1 MVRYAAPICLFQAAG
16 ISSTSLPSAQLA
28 SGLLPSHPRTSATT
42 AFRLAV
48 IERRFDDLAI
58 ILSSLQ
64 VSLQRI
70 LFLAEVLIHLLN
82 KSLDSF
88 TLSTLAGFF
97 SSRLADWRSLHGA
110 LVGCLA
116 LLRRKSNVGMIVDGD
131 ARKIAQSMLDNV
143 QVQLLA
149 MIDRKICF
157 EVFQCLLDV
166 YSEAVATLGD
176 DFVYGFIQAVDQ
188 EKDPRC
194 LVLTFHLIQSFVK
207 LFVLELGSTHIV
219 HDLFEVLSC
228 YFPIYFTHPAGD
240 DFEVKRE
247 DLSDALMNA
256 FCSTPE
262 FEPFAIPLLL
272 DKLSSTLP
280 VAKIDSLKYLN
291 KCLLSYGSDK
301 MEQHAQNIWFALKVI
316 ILGSL
321 SEGENLSSSVSGGE
335 INSDEQEIARE
346 ALVCLKTAVSQFSCH
361 KNDDF
366 LTLIVS
372 DNDIERS
379 FCSVTMEGIYR
390 DNSNIARYLLRALG
404 SIFYVMANSSIFCC
418 NRVIEILFPRLMD
431 ILGIHSRSSEDFPD
445 SNIEIVSQSLNC
457 GALYLCVELLTSCRD
472 LIATVWEES
481 SIQNNS
487 LEGSWWHLIQ
497 GFSGPLS
504 SAFRSALMIPNK
516 ITAETTRPSSY
527 EHYVSDIVRGLQVL
541 ATYPGDCTPVTK
553 ESLENI
559 LVAFMSVII
568 GRSEESFLWKLSL
581 KSFVV
586 ICSSEE
592 QVHGGEKATSNIKE
606 MPVFPFW
613 HTILEEKMY
622 LHVCSYDSNLEVP
635 RQLIA
640 SSNAG
645 MSEEGVMG
653 LFVEG
658 SLKAAP
664 LSTTCPTRH
673 ATSGCI
679 KLWVLPLCHNFV
691 SIEQPGMHF
700 AISIL
705 EQMENVVALK
715 MEPDMQDLLDK
726 MMMCMKLVVSG
737 CAEDNQRKVLEKA
750 YDIILAS
757 TNLPSESRPF
767 CSSIFEGLLLFPDI
781 YEITYKNKWLM
792 YFFASIVI
800 ALRPQTSLTN
810 GAKWLNILLLFTLKG
825 HLPAA
830 QALASLVNKLPSN
843 VDKLGSSDA
852 DILEET
858 IQMILE
864 TFLSVLA
871 NNPQSRPHML
881 SNSGG
886 ASVQLCLNLQVHAVV
901 GMTWFGKGLLMRGH
915 SRVKDISL
923 AILKCLISSQDMT
936 ISLSSHHGSDNCIG
950 EDMQHLVARS
960 AADAFH
966 ILLSDSESCLNKKF
980 HAIIRPLYKQRFF
993 SSMLPVLLS
1002 AIKECNSSRI
1012 RIIISWLCGS
1022 FFLVLIRTPLA
1033 YLQGN
1038 HKQLLYL
1045 VRSFLLVSVQVLHSD
1060 YDLNVWI
1067 CISETLELT
1076 VRKAHVKGSASSLLS
1091 ASVVLAG
1098 EPYQMA
1104 LDMFAL
1110 FCNFRINSLPHTR
1123 WFHGITQQGTANER
1137 PLRPRKRLQS
1147 RPAVG
1152 LHHHLYCRYCLHFH
1166 YR

>member
-1 MVRYAAPICLFQAAG
+1 MELYL
-16 ISSTSLPSAQLA
+16 
-28 SGLLPSHPRTSATT
+28 TT
-42 AFRLAV
+42 T
-48 IERRFDDLAI
+48 DDSIRA
-58 ILSSLQ
+58 
-64 VSLQRI
+64 RGI
-70 LFLAEVLIHLLN
+70 LFVAEVLIHLLN

-131 ARKIAQSMLDNV
+131 ARKIAKSMLDNV

-166 YSEAVATLGD
+166 YPEAVATLGD
-176 DFVYGFIQAVDQ
+176 DFVYGFIQAIDE

-207 LFVLELGSTHIV
+207 LFVLEVGSTHIV

-228 YFPIYFTHPAGD
+228 YFPIYFTHKIAD

-262 FEPFAIPLLL
+262 FEPFTIPLLL

-301 MEQHAQNIWFALKVI
+301 MEHHAQNIWFALKVV

-321 SEGENLSSSVSGGE
+321 SEGETLSSSVLGGE

-390 DNSNIARYLLRALG
+390 DNSDIAQHLLRALG
-404 SIFYVMANSSIFCC
+404 SIFSVMTNSSIFCC

-445 SNIEIVSQSLNC
+445 SDIEIVSQNMNC

-487 LEGSWWHLIQ
+487 LEGSWWHLIH

-516 ITAETTRPSSY
+516 ITAESGNSNFNKELALY
-527 EHYVSDIVRGLQVL
+527 SVRGLQVL

-568 GRSEESFLWKLSL
+568 GRSEESFLWKFSL
-581 KSFVV
+581 KSVWKIGSSIARFKDSLSQIIYNEIVIGRLLLLLHEDNLLSLALTLEAIYEIG
-586 ICSSEE
+586 ICSMDFMS
-592 QVHGGEKATSNIKE
+592 QLIQG
-606 MPVFPFW
+606 
-613 HTILEEKMY
+613 LEEAMLLNFCQICVDGSSK
-622 LHVCSYDSNLEVP
+622 STRD
-635 RQLIA
+635 LILLLDCY
-640 SSNAG
+640 SS
-645 MSEEGVMG
+645 
-653 LFVEG
+653 
-658 SLKAAP
+658 K
-664 LSTTCPTRH
+664 
-673 ATSGCI
+673 
-679 KLWVLPLCHNFV
+679 VLPWCHNFV

-737 CAEDNQRKVLEKA
+737 CAEDNQCKVLEKA
-750 YDIILAS
+750 YDIIFAS

-767 CSSIFEGLLLFPDI
+767 CSSILEGLLLFPDI

-881 SNSGG
+881 SNNGG

-1012 RIIISWLCGS
+1012 RALLYQAFGHSISEMPLAVLVADANKVLPLLLDGLSVLNLDIVNKDLIYCLL
-1022 FFLVLIRTPLA
+1022 LVLSGFLMDEKGKEEIIGYAHIVT
-1033 YLQGN
+1033 N
-1038 HKQLLYL
+1038 HLVKLISYPHMML
-1045 VRSFLLVSVQVLHSD
+1045 VRETAIECLTALTSLPYTRIYPLRTQVFD
-1060 YDLNVWI
+1060 
-1067 CISETLELT
+1067 
-1076 VRKAHVKGSASSLLS
+1076 ALS
-1091 ASVVLAG
+1091 G
-1098 EPYQMA
+1098 A
-1104 LDMFAL
+1104 LDDKK
-1110 FCNFRINSLPHTR
+1110 RIVR
-1123 WFHGITQQGTANER
+1123 QE
-1137 PLRPRKRLQS
+1137 
-1147 RPAVG
+1147 AVKCY
-1152 LHHHLYCRYCLHFH
+1152 HA
-1166 YR
+1166 